1 MTKLGKV
8 TYFHCSF
15 YVNSFCRNAHN
26 ISSRWMNSIQN
37 LSSLFHILFPFNN
50 ILTRPQ
56 RFEFQTLFAKKNPP
70 TFRNSSIFTFP
81 MKSTHFHFSLIGIHP
96 HDAKSWDEETYSELK
111 DAARWKQ
118 YFWQNKRRFS
128 PRTMSAPGSLLLI
141 LSGAPYMYNHIWPS
155 QLCEDIGDDL
165 NTHHLCET
173 SGAPNV
179 LLSGSVASTST
190 GIFRLRKSR
199 LRSLRNRWFWS
210 GWWWLEI
217 SSK

>member
-1 MTKLGKV
+1 MSIRFAEMHTI
-8 TYFHCSF
+8 FHLAGWIQSRF
-15 YVNSFCRNAHN
+15 YL
-26 ISSRWMNSIQN
+26 
-37 LSSLFHILFPFNN
+37 LSSIYYFPLTTFWQGRKDLKSKLF
-50 ILTRPQ
+50 RQ
-56 RFEFQTLFAKKNPP
+56 KYPP
-70 TFRNSSIFTFP
+70 TFKNSSIFTFP
-81 MKSTHFHFSLIGIHP
+81 MKSTHFHFSFIGIHP

-210 GWWWLEI
+210 GWWL
-217 SSK
+217 

>member
-1 MTKLGKV
+1 MSIRFAEMHTIFHLAGWIQSRFYLLSFIYYFPLTTFWQGHKDLKSKPLLPKIS
-8 TYFHCSF
+8 TYFQKLIYLHFS
-15 YVNSFCRNAHN
+15 NEIHP
-26 ISSRWMNSIQN
+26 
-37 LSSLFHILFPFNN
+37 LSLFLH
-50 ILTRPQ
+50 R
-56 RFEFQTLFAKKNPP
+56 NPP
-70 TFRNSSIFTFP
+70 TRRQILGWGNLQWAEGRRKVKTIFLAKQKKIQP
-81 MKSTHFHFSLIGIHP
+81 KDNVSTRVIIIDP
-96 HDAKSWDEETYSELK
+96 
-111 DAARWKQ
+111 
-118 YFWQNKRRFS
+118 
-128 PRTMSAPGSLLLI
+128 
-141 LSGAPYMYNHIWPS
+141 APYMYNHIWPS

-210 GWWWLEI
+210 GWWLEV